1 MSQSYLENYL
11 LQKGLLDTEKLT
23 ALHGVVSAS
32 GENICQAV
40 IRMGLAPEDK
50 VLRSLCELLGMEYI
64 DLNLIPLDEELLHSI
79 PAKHVVSR
87 QVLPIRRDN
96 GSIVVA
102 VSDPFDSRKADELKL
117 LLDRPIRTVISSSKD
132 IDRILK
138 RIYGIGAESMD
149 QLLEE
154 SGENLEV
161 LQEGMD
167 ENGESLE
174 MVEDASLIQFVNQI
188 ILEAVRDRA
197 SDIHIEPFEDQLQI
211 RYRID
216 GMLYPA
222 VTPPKIKL
230 FQQAIIS
237 RVKIMADLNIAEK
250 RLPQDGR
257 IKLRAG
263 DREIDV
269 RVSII
274 PGIHG
279 EGIVLR
285 LLDRSSIFLTLEE
298 LGMDQENFKGFNQL
312 IRRPHGIIL
321 VTGPTGSGKSTTLY
335 GALQKINSP
344 EKKIIT
350 IEDPVEYQL
359 EGVFQIPTKPKIGF
373 DFAQGLRSIL
383 RHDPDIVMV
392 GEIRDRET
400 ADIAI
405 RSALTGHL
413 VFSTLHT
420 NDSAGALTRLVDMG
434 IEPYLAA
441 SSVEGIMAQR
451 LVRKICPSCRE
462 EVPVNSI
469 EIKEFAENNGFHKA
483 WKGRGCEACRNTG
496 YRGRIGIFELLM
508 VDDNVREMV
517 MDRVSAGKM
526 KQYILSKGMKTL
538 RDDGLDKAH
547 RGLTTLEEVIRV
559 TKEN

>member
-1 MSQSYLENYL
+1 MSQSFLENYL
-11 LQKGLLDTEKLT
+11 MEKGLLDAEKLST
-23 ALHGVVSAS
+23 VRGVVTAS
-32 GENICQAV
+32 GENICHAV
-40 IRMGLAPEDK
+40 IRMGMAPEDK
-50 VLRSLCELLGMEYI
+50 VLRSLCELLGMEYV
-64 DLNLIPLDEELLHSI
+64 DLNTLSVDEALLHSI
-79 PAKHVVSR
+79 PAKYVVSR
-87 QVLPIRRDN
+87 QVLPVKNEN
-96 GSIVVA
+96 GAMVVA
-102 VSDPFDSRKADELKL
+102 ISDPFDTKKAEELKL
-117 LLDRPIRTVISSSKD
+117 LLEQPIRTVISSSKD

-138 RIYGIGAESMD
+138 RVYGIGAESMD

-154 SGENLEV
+154 SGSNLEV

-237 RVKIMADLNIAEK
+237 RIKIMADLNIAEK

-263 DREIDV
+263 DKEIDV

-285 LLDRSSIFLTLEE
+285 LLDRSSIFLTLED
-298 LGMDQENFKGFNQL
+298 LGMDQEIFAGFNKL
-312 IRRPHGIIL
+312 IKRPHGIIL

-335 GALQKINSP
+335 GALQKINSADR
-344 EKKIIT
+344 KIIT

-359 EGVFQIPTKPKIGF
+359 DGVFQIPTKPKIGF
-373 DFAQGLRSIL
+373 DFAHGLRSIL
-383 RHDPDIVMV
+383 RHDPDVIMV

-405 RSALTGHL
+405 QSALTGHL

-420 NDSAGALTRLVDMG
+420 NDSAGALTRLLDMG
-434 IEPYLAA
+434 IEPYLVT
-441 SSVEGIMAQR
+441 SSIEGIMAQR
-451 LVRKICPSCRE
+451 LVRKVCPECKE
-462 EVPVNSI
+462 EVPLKNQ
-469 EIKEFAENNGFHKA
+469 EIKEFAQHNGFQKA

-496 YRGRIGIFELLM
+496 YKGRIGVFELLM
-508 VDDNVREMV
+508 VDDTIREMV
-517 MDRVSAGKM
+517 MNRVSA
-526 KQYILSKGMKTL
+526 SKIKHYALENGMKTL
-538 RDDGLDKAH
+538 RDDGIAKAH
-547 RGLTTLEEVIRV
+547 RGLTTLDEVVRV
-559 TKEN
+559 TKEE

>member
-154 SGENLEV
+154 SGGNLEV

-451 LVRKICPSCRE
+451 LVRKICQSCRE

-526 KQYILSKGMKTL
+526 KQYILNKGMKTL

>member
-87 QVLPIRRDN
+87 QVLPIRKDN

-451 LVRKICPSCRE
+451 LVRKVCPSCRE

>member
-154 SGENLEV
+154 SGGNLEV

-335 GALQKINSP
+335 GALQKINFP

-451 LVRKICPSCRE
+451 LVRKICQSCRE

-526 KQYILSKGMKTL
+526 KQYILNKGMKTL

>member
-1 MSQSYLENYL
+1 MRLEEILIN
-11 LQKGLLDTEKLT
+11 KGIIQQEQLKT
-23 ALHGVVSAS
+23 ALSAS
-32 GENICQAV
+32 RPVGEHFAQTL
-40 IRMGLAPEDK
+40 IRMNLVPEE
-50 VLRSLCELLGMEYI
+50 VMLRELCELLGLPYVELNDIFI
-64 DLNLIPLDEELLHSI
+64 DPEVIKSV
-79 PAKHVVSR
+79 PAKYVVPKKI
-87 QVLPIRRDN
+87 LPLRKEGDTLF
-96 GSIVVA
+96 IVT
-102 VSDPFDSRKADELKL
+102 SDPFDLRMMDELRIL
-117 LLDRPIRTVISSSKD
+117 LNCDIRTLISSSTE
-132 IDRILK
+132 IDRELK
-138 RIYGIGAESMD
+138 KYYGIGAESMD

-154 SGENLEV
+154 TGQNLEV
-161 LQEGMD
+161 LEENGD
-167 ENGESLE
+167 ESGESLE

-197 SDIHIEPFEDQLQI
+197 SDIHFEPFEDNLQI

-237 RVKIMADLNIAEK
+237 RIKIMADLNIAEK

-257 IKLRAG
+257 IKLRVK

-285 LLDRSSIFLTLEE
+285 LLDRASIFYTLEA
-298 LGMDQENFKGFNQL
+298 LGMDENVFSGFNKL
-312 IRRPHGIIL
+312 IKRPHGIIL

-335 GALQKINSP
+335 GSLQKINAP
-344 EKKIIT
+344 DKKIIT

-383 RHDPDIVMV
+383 RHDPDIIMI
-392 GEIRDRET
+392 GEIRDRDT

-420 NDSAGALTRLVDMG
+420 NDSCGALTRLIDMG
-434 IEPYLAA
+434 IEPYLVA

-451 LVRKICPSCRE
+451 LVRKICQDC
-462 EVPVNSI
+462 
-469 EIKEFAENNGFHKA
+469 KEPIDKRNYENAHLMEDNGFTTVYRG
-483 WKGRGCEACRNTG
+483 KGCQNCRKTG
-496 YRGRIGIFELLM
+496 FKGRIGIFELLM
-508 VDDNVREMV
+508 INDDIKEMT
-517 MDRVSAGKM
+517 MRHESAGRI
-526 KQYILSKGMKTL
+526 KQYALEKGMKTL
-538 RDDGLDKAH
+538 RDDGMEKVKL
-547 RGLTTLEEVIRV
+547 GMTTLEEVLRV
-559 TKEN
+559 TKED

>member
-154 SGENLEV
+154 SGGNLEV

-526 KQYILSKGMKTL
+526 KQYILNKGMKTL